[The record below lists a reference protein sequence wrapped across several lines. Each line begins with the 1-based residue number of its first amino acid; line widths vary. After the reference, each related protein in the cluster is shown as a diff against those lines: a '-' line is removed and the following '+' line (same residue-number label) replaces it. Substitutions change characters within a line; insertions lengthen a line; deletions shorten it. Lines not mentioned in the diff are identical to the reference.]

1 MRYNIDQRAVQSL
14 SSVKGI
20 PLVHNI
26 NKCNQIWYLRFLMAL
41 TTKITVYWDVK
52 ACSLA
57 DKRKCATTRVNT
69 YAAYSYQVL
78 SKMYQITRHHIPSGN
93 NLHCDYSIL
102 SKLNLEHEFWQFM
115 QFLCLNIFGKK
126 KFCNHSVLKTPH
138 ILCDLKFS
146 QRCWWQSLL
155 GCNTVLLG
163 KWFLM

>member
-1 MRYNIDQRAVQSL
+1 MVDGTIQVLLICNDITGWILPNWHKTLLLYTWTNKMRYNIDQRAVQSL

-26 NKCNQIWYLRFLMAL
+26 NKCNQMWYLRFLMAL

-78 SKMYQITRHHIPSGN
+78 SKMYQITRHHIPKWQQPS
-93 NLHCDYSIL
+93 LWLQYSKQTELGTWIL
-102 SKLNLEHEFWQFM
+102 AVHAIFM
-115 QFLCLNIFGKK
+115 
-126 KFCNHSVLKTPH
+126 S
-138 ILCDLKFS
+138 
-146 QRCWWQSLL
+146 
-155 GCNTVLLG
+155 
-163 KWFLM
+163 